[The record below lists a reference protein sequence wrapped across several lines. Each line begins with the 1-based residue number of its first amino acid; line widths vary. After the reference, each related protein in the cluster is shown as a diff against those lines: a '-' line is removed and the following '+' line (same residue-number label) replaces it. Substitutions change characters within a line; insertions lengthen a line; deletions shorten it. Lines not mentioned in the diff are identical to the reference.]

1 MVALRRRSGLKNAN
15 VRKAKRL
22 KGFALMKSVEN
33 PQDTVNTTVWET
45 KEDMDVYNTSDGTSH
60 KMF

>member
-1 MVALRRRSGLKNAN
+1 

-22 KGFALMKSVEN
+22 KEFYIDEQYKN

-45 KEDMDVYNTSDGTSH
+45 KEDIDAYNTSDRDFS
-60 KMF
+60 